1 MSPSNRALTIL
12 APRRRT
18 LTLVLA
24 ISALALLLAIFAL
37 AVTGASSAVAGPMQ
51 GGFARPT

>member
-24 ISALALLLAIFAL
+24 ISLILMLAIFAL
-37 AVTGASSAVAGPMQ
+37 AVTGASSAVAAPVQ
-51 GGFARPT
+51 TGFARPT